1 MIIGIQG
8 TLGQGKTTA
17 LVAFSLDYKTKTGL
31 PIYSK
36 WQFRLSSPRFGRQ
49 REATTFLQGYAIT
62 PNGWAFPG
70 SRSRAPLSHRAVVGA
85 RERYNPC

>member
-31 PIYSK
+31 PNGNPTI
-36 WQFRLSSPRFGRQ
+36 FPAL
-49 REATTFLQGYAIT
+49 REAKAGKI
-62 PNGWAFPG
+62 
-70 SRSRAPLSHRAVVGA
+70 
-85 RERYNPC
+85 

>member
-36 WQFRLSSPRFGRQ
+36 WQSDYLPRASGGKGKQLRFC
-49 REATTFLQGYAIT
+49 
-62 PNGWAFPG
+62 
-70 SRSRAPLSHRAVVGA
+70 RAMP
-85 RERYNPC
+85 